1 MSNSKLTWNEET
13 KSFKANYHI
22 EHVGNIHFEVDST
35 LPSGDSK
42 QAAFERKALALRHAK
57 LLVRSLAAELER
69 QPIN

>member
-1 MSNSKLTWNEET
+1 MSTSRLTWNEET

-22 EHVGNIHFEVDST
+22 EHVGNIHFEVDSN

-42 QAAFERKALALRHAK
+42 QDAHERKALALRHAK

-69 QPIN
+69 QPLS